1 MILEAARRL
10 SELERERD
18 NCKREKEFAASDRSS
33 CKKKH
38 ESRST
43 FLASSA
49 ATKRIGTNKQKPVF
63 FHHSRSLSRFST
75 PRATHEK
82 PSRALIE
89 MLHWFSGGKKQKPAL
104 SDKGR
109 SGRMVEANDTLE
121 PVAALDDDDDDDVP
135 EFPIN
140 GLPKTIN
147 DLPKELL
154 VSVFIAFED
163 PILVMPRPLSLQG
176 VG

>member
-1 MILEAARRL
+1 VILEAARRL

-63 FHHSRSLSRFST
+63 FSSLSLSF
-75 PRATHEK
+75 PVLD
-82 PSRALIE
+82 PS
-89 MLHWFSGGKKQKPAL
+89 
-104 SDKGR
+104 SDAR
-109 SGRMVEANDTLE
+109 EA
-121 PVAALDDDDDDDVP
+121 VAC
-135 EFPIN
+135 
-140 GLPKTIN
+140 
-147 DLPKELL
+147 
-154 VSVFIAFED
+154 SH
-163 PILVMPRPLSLQG
+163 
-176 VG
+176 